1 MPSQP
6 KNFIA
11 SVEPSRRFQIQIIA
25 GKLKDKGCQI
35 TSILSIT
42 GIITGCTSGTESNLE
57 ELKIDGIQ
65 YIEEDREIGA
75 I

>member
-1 MPSQP
+1 M
-6 KNFIA
+6 
-11 SVEPSRRFQIQIIA
+11 EPSERFQIQIIA

-35 TSILSIT
+35 RNILTIT
-42 GIITGCTSGTESNLE
+42 GIITGCTSGVESSLD

-65 YIEEDREIGA
+65 TIEEDREVGA

>member
-1 MPSQP
+1 MPNQP

-11 SVEPSRRFQIQIIA
+11 SVEPSERFQIQIIA

-35 TSILSIT
+35 RNILTIT
-42 GIITGCTSGTESNLE
+42 GIITGCTSGVESSLD

-65 YIEEDREIGA
+65 TIEEDREVGA